1 VPRFEGGVWQYEMFK
16 DKRAKC
22 PERGS
27 CNRQETECS
36 YTNPCDPQTADT
48 GGPFQCTVMNG
59 LYFVLALRLRGLV
72 TGTEEASKA
81 VHGFLHQWFFDP
93 SIRMPDHKLLWN
105 LDGDRVLVRAS
116 ISTYA
121 FFEPIADWPLLL
133 IYDAKKGP
141 ISAWG
146 GDQGLVLGGLLD
158 YLQVD
163 SSDPDAQSLPK
174 KIMNGVFSRMVN
186 DQKVVLPMTSAMNG
200 IDDDDY
206 DCGSGVFWRY
216 LLGGFRQN
224 DALRRAVL
232 SYVAADSENNAIYKS
247 AEDACIGNSPG
258 DELFK
263 PFNALATLIAA
274 IEILREVPE

>member
-1 VPRFEGGVWQYEMFK
+1 
-16 DKRAKC
+16 
-22 PERGS
+22 
-27 CNRQETECS
+27 
-36 YTNPCDPQTADT
+36 
-48 GGPFQCTVMNG
+48 MNG
-59 LYFVLALRLRGLV
+59 LYFVLALRLRASV
-72 TGTEEASKA
+72 TGTEKASKDEREW
-81 VHGFLHQWFFDP
+81 LQQWFFEP
-93 SIRMPDHKLLWN
+93 TRPDHQLLW
-105 LDGDRVLVRAS
+105 DGDSTSVLVRERV
-116 ISTYA
+116 STYA
-121 FFEPIADWPLLL
+121 FCKEINDWPMVRGYLPE
-133 IYDAKKGP
+133 G
-141 ISAWG
+141 AWC
-146 GDQGLVLGGLLD
+146 GDQGLILGGLLD
-158 YLQVD
+158 YLKLD
-163 SSDPDAQSLPK
+163 SSDQVAQSLPK

-263 PFNALATLIAA
+263 PFNALATLTAA
-274 IEILREVPE
+274 IEILGPK